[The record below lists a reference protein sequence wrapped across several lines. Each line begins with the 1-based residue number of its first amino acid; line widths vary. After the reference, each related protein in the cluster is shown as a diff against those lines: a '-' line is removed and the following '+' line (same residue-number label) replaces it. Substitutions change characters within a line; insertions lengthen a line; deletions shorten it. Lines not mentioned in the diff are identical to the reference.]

1 MPPTTSSVRCSSFA
15 VRDKEA
21 DPAKNA
27 VYRTNMIIAA
37 LEEKKSGIES
47 DKKKSVVSVLIPIGL
62 LISSC
67 MILIEDLFPPFIDY
81 PIRIF
86 AIIMMAVGIV
96 QTLRQSR

>member
-1 MPPTTSSVRCSSFA
+1 MSV
-15 VRDKEA
+15 
-21 DPAKNA
+21 NA
-27 VYRTNMIIAA
+27 GYRTNMIIAA

-67 MILIEDLFPPFIDY
+67 MILIGDLLPPFIDY